1 MSTRRASGFLV
12 TEKVINQT
20 IFNQILFPK
29 LVSVQRIRNIDKSI
43 YEKPINP
50 TLLSCLVQVETL
62 TMRPRH

>member
-1 MSTRRASGFLV
+1 MSARRAGGFLA

-20 IFNQILFPK
+20 IFNHILFPK
-29 LVSVQRIRNIDKSI
+29 LVFVQRIRNIDKCI

-50 TLLSCLVQVETL
+50 ILLSWLVQVETL